1 MKGGPST
8 QKAGKIEKN
17 RESVYDEAFVV
28 DLRRTRQNQNITE
41 FLASLERVVELAH
54 ICGAKFIP
62 YENSPPSGTR
72 SRSED
77 LEAMTRLDSPT
88 PTKALRALG
97 AHT

>member
-54 ICGAKFIP
+54 ICGAKQIVVRTSLAFRLTAAGRHVR
-62 YENSPPSGTR
+62 EVANTR
-72 SRSED
+72 GKGLSQEGEQM
-77 LEAMTRLDSPT
+77 LA
-88 PTKALRALG
+88 
-97 AHT
+97 